1 VEDKNMDAIGLSE
14 LVPQETKVMINGKEY
29 LLKKISLRDDAWVS
43 QITNGQHKSV
53 AEAVKATD
61 YVLMI
66 KILYRLLVDKT
77 DFVPKKIKET
87 DLDGVEKEVLL
98 KPYEAIMD
106 LLSGPK
112 DQMEILGAI
121 MSCIGISR
129 PKFNELVNDELKKK
143 TE

>member
-1 VEDKNMDAIGLSE
+1 VEDLYMDAIGLSE
-14 LVPQETKVMINGKEY
+14 LVPQETKVEINGKEY
-29 LLKKISLRDDAWVS
+29 LLKKISLRDDAWVH
-43 QITNGQHKSV
+43 QITNGQYKSV
-53 AEAVKATD
+53 ADAVKATD

-66 KILYRLLVDKT
+66 KILYRLLVDKS

-87 DLDGVEKEVLL
+87 DLDGVEKEIIL
-98 KPYEAIMD
+98 KPYEAIME